1 MMTLMRVMIVP
12 MVIMM
17 IMIMMMMI
25 INDNDDD
32 DESTMMMINDDDS
45 MKPFLNALRYT
56 STAFLAMFL
65 AGLFELSFV
74 TPSESEQEEE
84 VSSFVTQPPTCVSK
98 VFGLIFGLML
108 FIVVVVVV
116 VVVVVFFWRGEKY
129 AIQISK
135 SQLIG

>member
-1 MMTLMRVMIVP
+1 MLMMTLMRVMIVP

-17 IMIMMMMI
+17 IMMM

>member
-1 MMTLMRVMIVP
+1 
-12 MVIMM
+12 
-17 IMIMMMMI
+17 MIMM
-25 INDNDDD
+25 
-32 DESTMMMINDDDS
+32 MMMINDDDS

>member
-17 IMIMMMMI
+17 IMMMMR
-25 INDNDDD
+25 INDNDDDD